1 VKSEFRLDRQQDR
14 LNVESSILS
23 RNMDSFRR
31 KVTNLGLPGKQT
43 NRLVNPN
50 YATCSTGD
58 EDAGLMK
65 RIPCMTRRSSRPGR
79 LLAEVTARGCLHLQK
94 DGRGGEGSKGECCN
108 APVIIQARTEWHDS
122 GSRSPFAVYDNDKW
136 FLRRFII
143 SHSPRVC
150 VASLM
155 AERVSDIPPTRH

>member
-1 VKSEFRLDRQQDR
+1 
-14 LNVESSILS
+14 
-23 RNMDSFRR
+23 
-31 KVTNLGLPGKQT
+31 
-43 NRLVNPN
+43 
-50 YATCSTGD
+50 
-58 EDAGLMK
+58 MK

-155 AERVSDIPPTRH
+155 AERVSDIPPTRHWTLLREIFSTSCSVLLPSYSFCARCTSRRRCRIIYGYPGRTAGGGSRACSERARE